1 MTCIPASGRRGPQN
15 GTGEAGCGDVE
26 RFGPESRMESGSVDE
41 NLGLARES
49 ITVSLLNRAVAGLL
63 ARSFRLMRVR
73 GEIANFTRAAS
84 GHWYFTLKDERAQV
98 RCAMFRG
105 RNQLAGFTP
114 CDGDEVEVLAQV
126 GLYEPRGEYQLTVE
140 AVQRSGLGRLYERF
154 LQLKSRLQAEGLFDG
169 KRALP
174 AFPRAVGVVTSLQ
187 AAALRDVLTTLAR
200 RSPQAAVIV
209 YPVPVQGDDAGNRI
223 AAMLQTVS
231 RRREVEVVLLV
242 RGGGSIEDLWAF
254 NEEAVARAIRACA
267 VPVIVGVGHESDVT
281 IADFAADL
289 RAPTPTA
296 AAEMAAPDRSGLQ
309 RAVEERMDRLRRF
322 ARNRLQQVQQHL
334 DYCQR
339 ALATPRAPLQAL
351 AGRLHAL
358 ALRAG
363 RAAAADVAGRRRHSE
378 DLAARLQRLRPR
390 VDARAHL
397 LQRRSAAL
405 VAGARQLLHG
415 RQARLQTLAAR
426 LQAIDPQAVLSRGYA
441 LATDADGRVV
451 TDAARLTVGDLLR
464 LRFARGGADA
474 RVLQADAGSGNG
486 AAPGDTG

>member
-1 MTCIPASGRRGPQN
+1 
-15 GTGEAGCGDVE
+15 
-26 RFGPESRMESGSVDE
+26 MESGSAQED
-41 NLGLARES
+41 LGLARET

-63 ARSFRLMRVR
+63 ARSFRLLRVR

-84 GHWYFTLKDERAQV
+84 GHWYFTLKDDRAQV

-105 RNQLAGFTP
+105 RNQLADFVP
-114 CDGDEVEVLAQV
+114 RDGDEVEVLAQV

-154 LQLKSRLQAEGLFDG
+154 LQLKNRLQAEGLFDAQ
-169 KRALP
+169 RPLP
-174 AFPRAVGVVTSLQ
+174 GFPRAIGVVTSLQ

-209 YPVPVQGDDAGNRI
+209 YPVPVQGEGAGDRI

-231 RRREVEVVLLV
+231 RRGEVDVVLLV

-254 NEEAVARAIRACA
+254 NEEVVARAIRACA
-267 VPVIVGVGHESDVT
+267 IPVVVGVGHESDVT

-296 AAEMAAPDRSGLQ
+296 AAEMAAPDRAALLRS
-309 RAVEERMDRLRRF
+309 VDERVAQVRRL
-322 ARNRLQQVQQHL
+322 ARNRLQQAQQHL

-339 ALATPRAPLQAL
+339 ALASPRAPLQAL
-351 AGRLHAL
+351 AARVHTL

-363 RAAAADVAGRRRHSE
+363 RALSRQVGGLHRRSDELSARVRRRAPRIDSAE
-378 DLAARLQRLRPR
+378 ARLQRRASTLAAA
-390 VDARAHL
+390 ARH
-397 LQRRSAAL
+397 
-405 VAGARQLLHG
+405 LLHG

-426 LQAIDPQAVLSRGYA
+426 LQALDPHAVLARGYA
-441 LATDADGRVV
+441 LAIDARGRVV
-451 TDAARLTVGDLLR
+451 SDAARLAAGDLLR
-464 LRFARGGADA
+464 LRFARGGARA
-474 RVLQADAGSGNG
+474 RVEQTDAGDVEG
-486 AAPGDTG
+486 APPREAD